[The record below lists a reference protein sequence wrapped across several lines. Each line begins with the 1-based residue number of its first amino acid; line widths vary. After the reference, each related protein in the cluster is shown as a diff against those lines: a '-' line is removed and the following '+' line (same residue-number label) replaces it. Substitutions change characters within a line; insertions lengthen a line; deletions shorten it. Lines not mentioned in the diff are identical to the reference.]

1 MLMRMQR
8 LLSAFQNSSRALTR
22 AYQTEPAIRQEI
34 ILLFIAVP
42 ITFVITDEGWRR
54 AELIGMLLFVLAVEL
69 LNTAI
74 EKLCDRLH
82 AERHDSIGYVK
93 DLGSAA
99 VLMSLL
105 LAGFMWAVAL
115 WQFADRYI

>member
-1 MLMRMQR
+1 MFVRMQR
-8 LLSAFQNSSRALTR
+8 LISAFQNSSRALTR
-22 AYQTEPAIRQEI
+22 AFQTEPAIRQEM
-34 ILLFIAVP
+34 ILLMIAVP
-42 ITFVITDEGWRR
+42 VAFLITDEGWRR
-54 AELIGMLLFVLAVEL
+54 AELIGMILFVLAVEL

-82 AERHDSIGYVK
+82 IERHDSIGYVK